1 MYIYTIIYIYNCIS
15 VYIYIYVTTVQICPA
30 LSKYMDMVVSKKQT
44 STPIENKRDPACSST
59 PSNAGNAPEEG
70 KKRATRG
77 N

>member
-1 MYIYTIIYIYNCIS
+1 MIYYIYIIIYITAYL
-15 VYIYIYVTTVQICPA
+15 YIYIYVTTVQICPA
-30 LSKYMDMVVSKKQT
+30 LSKYMDMVVSNKQT